1 MNDPVNRKAIL
12 STLWIFVMF
21 NYLYADILMMI
32 VSPAIYQRAAGV
44 MTAGTVL
51 GLSALMELLIA
62 MPRLAR
68 VLPYRPNRWMNII
81 AGVTGT
87 GFVAVTL
94 VGHPP
99 PYYVFFASLEIVCT
113 VFIVW
118 YAWTWRAS
126 GS

>member
-1 MNDPVNRKAIL
+1 
-12 STLWIFVMF
+12 
-21 NYLYADILMMI
+21 
-32 VSPAIYQRAAGV
+32 

-62 MPRLAR
+62 MPLLAR
-68 VLPYRPNRWMNII
+68 VLPNRINRWANIV

-87 GFVAVTL
+87 GFVGVTL

-99 PYYVFFASLEIVCT
+99 PYYVFFASLEIACT

-126 GS
+126 ENRLAEVAN